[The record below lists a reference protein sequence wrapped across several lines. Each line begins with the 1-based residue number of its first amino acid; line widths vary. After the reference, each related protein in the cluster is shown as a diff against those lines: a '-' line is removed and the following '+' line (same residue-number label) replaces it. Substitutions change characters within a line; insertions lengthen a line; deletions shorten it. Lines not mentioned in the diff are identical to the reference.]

1 MKKNIV
7 NILATTGI
15 SLLLLSV
22 VALFFHA
29 SCIYLETVFQAFCI
43 NIITHIGIMI
53 IQKIKLRNIFTE
65 MVLEILFIVGELL
78 VFGRLFHWFTSLSFL
93 LLVFMGVV
101 IYIISYFLN
110 LLQMKQEAIEI
121 VFIKTDQTWIGENI
135 LHKICCI
142 LLIWSALDMLRLH
155 WSDLGFS
162 KKGLFA
168 GLKYGLAL
176 GISTFFLSYVAE
188 FIVLFVMGK
197 HASLRFYITNF
208 SLTQSHTNGSSL
220 LAVVVCVIGNIINV
234 YAEEGLFRG
243 LFCKIG
249 IQYYSQKTAN
259 IIQALLFGI
268 WHITNVI
275 NPLLDGSMNIAMAA
289 FMGIG
294 YILLSGILAYEWG
307 MCAALSGTL
316 WIGASEHL
324 FNNFISN
331 SLHTVTETGADE
343 LMIIRITLSN
353 ILSLI
358 FVLIIS
364 QKNIHSK

>member
-1 MKKNIV
+1 
-7 NILATTGI
+7 
-15 SLLLLSV
+15 
-22 VALFFHA
+22 
-29 SCIYLETVFQAFCI
+29 
-43 NIITHIGIMI
+43 MI

-101 IYIISYFLN
+101 YIISYFLN

-197 HASLRFYITNF
+197 HASLRFYITSF

-220 LAVVVCVIGNIINV
+220 LAVIVCVIGNIINV

-307 MCAALSGTL
+307 MCAAFSGTL
-316 WIGASEHL
+316 WIGAW
-324 FNNFISN
+324 F
-331 SLHTVTETGADE
+331 TVAF
-343 LMIIRITLSN
+343 L
-353 ILSLI
+353 
-358 FVLIIS
+358 
-364 QKNIHSK
+364 

>member
-1 MKKNIV
+1 MENRRTISVISVMFVLLMIV
-7 NILATTGI
+7 R
-15 SLLLLSV
+15 V
-22 VALFFHA
+22 
-29 SCIYLETVFQAFCI
+29 
-43 NIITHIGIMI
+43 
-53 IQKIKLRNIFTE
+53 
-65 MVLEILFIVGELL
+65 
-78 VFGRLFHWFTSLSFL
+78 
-93 LLVFMGVV
+93 
-101 IYIISYFLN
+101 
-110 LLQMKQEAIEI
+110 IEI
-121 VFIKTDQTWIGENI
+121 VFVKTDQTWVGENI

-142 LLIWSALDMLRLH
+142 LLIWIALDMLKLH

-162 KKGLFA
+162 KKGVFT

-176 GISTFFLSYVAE
+176 GISTFFLSYAAE

-197 HASLRFYITNF
+197 HPSLRFYITNF
-208 SLTQSHTNGSSL
+208 SLTQIHTNGSSL
-220 LAVVVCVIGNIINV
+220 SAVTVCMIGNIVNV

-243 LFCKIG
+243 LFYKIG

-268 WHITNVI
+268 WHITNII
-275 NPLLDGSMNIAMAA
+275 NPLLDGSMNIAMAV

-316 WIGASEHL
+316 WIGAAEHL

-353 ILSLI
+353 ILSLL
-358 FVLIIS
+358 FVLVIS
-364 QKNIHSK
+364 QKNIHNKCCIQI

>member
-1 MKKNIV
+1 MEKRRTISV
-7 NILATTGI
+7 ISMMFIL
-15 SLLLLSV
+15 L
-22 VALFFHA
+22 
-29 SCIYLETVFQAFCI
+29 
-43 NIITHIGIMI
+43 MI
-53 IQKIKLRNIFTE
+53 IRA
-65 MVLEILFIVGELL
+65 M
-78 VFGRLFHWFTSLSFL
+78 
-93 LLVFMGVV
+93 
-101 IYIISYFLN
+101 
-110 LLQMKQEAIEI
+110 EI
-121 VFIKTDQTWIGENI
+121 VFVKTDQTWVGENI

-142 LLIWSALDMLRLH
+142 LLIGIALDMLKLH

-162 KKGLFA
+162 KKGLLT

-176 GISTFFLSYVAE
+176 GMSTFFLSYAAE

-197 HASLRFYITNF
+197 HPSLQFYITNF
-208 SLTQSHTNGSSL
+208 SLTQTHTNGSSL
-220 LAVVVCVIGNIINV
+220 LAIIVCMIGNIVNV
-234 YAEEGLFRG
+234 CAEEGLFRG

-249 IQYYSQKTAN
+249 MQYYSQKTAN
-259 IIQALLFGI
+259 MIQALLFGI

-275 NPLLDGSMNIAMAA
+275 NPVIDGSMNIAMAV
-289 FMGIG
+289 FMGTG

-307 MCAALSGTL
+307 ICAALSGTL

>member
-1 MKKNIV
+1 MEKRR
-7 NILATTGI
+7 T
-15 SLLLLSV
+15 
-22 VALFFHA
+22 
-29 SCIYLETVFQAFCI
+29 
-43 NIITHIGIMI
+43 M
-53 IQKIKLRNIFTE
+53 R
-65 MVLEILFIVGELL
+65 
-78 VFGRLFHWFTSLSFL
+78 
-93 LLVFMGVV
+93 
-101 IYIISYFLN
+101 IISMMFI
-110 LLQMKQEAIEI
+110 LLMVIRVIEI
-121 VFIKTDQTWIGENI
+121 IFVKTDQTWIGENI

-142 LLIWSALDMLRLH
+142 LLIWIALDMLGIH

-162 KKGLFA
+162 KKGVSA
-168 GLKYGLAL
+168 GLKYGLTL
-176 GISTFFLSYVAE
+176 GISTFFLSYAAE
-188 FIVLFVMGK
+188 FAALFAMGK
-197 HASLRFYITNF
+197 HPSLRFYITNF
-208 SLTQSHTNGSSL
+208 SLTQAHSNGSSL
-220 LAVVVCVIGNIINV
+220 AAAVVCIIGNIVNV

-249 IQYYSQKTAN
+249 IPCYSQKSTN

-275 NPLLDGSMNIAMAA
+275 NPLIDGSMNAAMAV

-353 ILSLI
+353 VLSLL

-364 QKNIHSK
+364 QKSIHNK

>member
-1 MKKNIV
+1 MEKRKTISV
-7 NILATTGI
+7 ISMMFIL
-15 SLLLLSV
+15 L
-22 VALFFHA
+22 
-29 SCIYLETVFQAFCI
+29 
-43 NIITHIGIMI
+43 MI
-53 IQKIKLRNIFTE
+53 IR
-65 MVLEILFIVGELL
+65 V
-78 VFGRLFHWFTSLSFL
+78 
-93 LLVFMGVV
+93 
-101 IYIISYFLN
+101 
-110 LLQMKQEAIEI
+110 IEI
-121 VFIKTDQTWIGENI
+121 IFVKTDQTWVGENI

-142 LLIWSALDMLRLH
+142 LLVWIALDMLRLH

-162 KKGLFA
+162 KKGVFT

-197 HASLRFYITNF
+197 HPSLRFYITNF
-208 SLTQSHTNGSSL
+208 SLTQTHTNGASL
-220 LAVVVCVIGNIINV
+220 LAAIVCMIGNIVNV

-249 IQYYSQKTAN
+249 TQCYPQKTAN

-275 NPLLDGSMNIAMAA
+275 NPLLDGSMHIAMAV

-316 WIGASEHL
+316 WTGASEHL

-343 LMIIRITLSN
+343 WMVLRITLSN
-353 ILSLI
+353 MLSLL
-358 FVLIIS
+358 FVLVIS
-364 QKNIHSK
+364 QKNIQNKWRIQKEK

>member
-1 MKKNIV
+1 MEKRRTISV
-7 NILATTGI
+7 ISMMFIL
-15 SLLLLSV
+15 L
-22 VALFFHA
+22 
-29 SCIYLETVFQAFCI
+29 
-43 NIITHIGIMI
+43 MI
-53 IQKIKLRNIFTE
+53 IRA
-65 MVLEILFIVGELL
+65 M
-78 VFGRLFHWFTSLSFL
+78 
-93 LLVFMGVV
+93 
-101 IYIISYFLN
+101 
-110 LLQMKQEAIEI
+110 EI
-121 VFIKTDQTWIGENI
+121 VFVKTDQTWVGENI

-142 LLIWSALDMLRLH
+142 LLIGIALDMLKLH

-162 KKGLFA
+162 KKGLLT

-176 GISTFFLSYVAE
+176 GMSTFFLSYAAE

-197 HASLRFYITNF
+197 HPSLQFYITNF
-208 SLTQSHTNGSSL
+208 SLAQAHTKGSSL
-220 LAVVVCVIGNIINV
+220 LAVIVCIIGNIINV

-275 NPLLDGSMNIAMAA
+275 NPLLDGSMNIT
-289 FMGIG
+289 MGIG

-353 ILSLI
+353 ILSLL
-358 FVLIIS
+358 FVLVMS
-364 QKNIHSK
+364 QKNI

>member
-1 MKKNIV
+1 MEKRRTIRV
-7 NILATTGI
+7 I
-15 SLLLLSV
+15 SLIFIML
-22 VALFFHA
+22 
-29 SCIYLETVFQAFCI
+29 
-43 NIITHIGIMI
+43 MI
-53 IQKIKLRNIFTE
+53 IR
-65 MVLEILFIVGELL
+65 
-78 VFGRLFHWFTSLSFL
+78 
-93 LLVFMGVV
+93 
-101 IYIISYFLN
+101 
-110 LLQMKQEAIEI
+110 AIEI

-142 LLIWSALDMLRLH
+142 LLIWVALDMLRLH

-197 HASLRFYITNF
+197 HPSLRFYITNF

-220 LAVVVCVIGNIINV
+220 LAVIVCVIGNIINV

-249 IQYYSQKTAN
+249 IQYSQKTAN
-259 IIQALLFGI
+259 KIQALLFGI

>member
-1 MKKNIV
+1 MKKRRTIRV
-7 NILATTGI
+7 ISMMFIL
-15 SLLLLSV
+15 L
-22 VALFFHA
+22 
-29 SCIYLETVFQAFCI
+29 
-43 NIITHIGIMI
+43 MI
-53 IQKIKLRNIFTE
+53 IR
-65 MVLEILFIVGELL
+65 M
-78 VFGRLFHWFTSLSFL
+78 
-93 LLVFMGVV
+93 
-101 IYIISYFLN
+101 
-110 LLQMKQEAIEI
+110 IEI
-121 VFIKTDQTWIGENI
+121 IFVKTDQTWVGENI

-142 LLIWSALDMLRLH
+142 LLIWIALDLLKLH

-162 KKGLFA
+162 KKGLFT

-176 GISTFFLSYVAE
+176 GISTFFLSYTAE
-188 FIVLFVMGK
+188 FIVLFVIGK
-197 HASLRFYITNF
+197 HPSLQFYITNF
-208 SLTQSHTNGSSL
+208 SLAQIHTNGSSL
-220 LAVVVCVIGNIINV
+220 LAVTVCIIGNIVNV
-234 YAEEGLFRG
+234 CAEEGLFRG

-275 NPLLDGSMNIAMAA
+275 NPLLDGSMNIAAGV

-331 SLHTVTETGADE
+331 ALHTVTETGTDE

-353 ILSLI
+353 ILSLL
-358 FVLIIS
+358 FVLVFS
-364 QKNIHSK
+364 QKNMYNK

>member
-1 MKKNIV
+1 MGKRK
-7 NILATTGI
+7 T
-15 SLLLLSV
+15 
-22 VALFFHA
+22 
-29 SCIYLETVFQAFCI
+29 I
-43 NIITHIGIMI
+43 NIISMMFVLLMI
-53 IQKIKLRNIFTE
+53 IR
-65 MVLEILFIVGELL
+65 M
-78 VFGRLFHWFTSLSFL
+78 
-93 LLVFMGVV
+93 
-101 IYIISYFLN
+101 
-110 LLQMKQEAIEI
+110 IEI
-121 VFIKTDQTWIGENI
+121 IFVKTDQTWVGENI

-142 LLIWSALDMLRLH
+142 LLIWIALDMLRLH

-162 KKGLFA
+162 KKGVFT

-176 GISTFFLSYVAE
+176 GISTFFLSYAAE

-197 HASLRFYITNF
+197 HPSLQFYITNF
-208 SLTQSHTNGSSL
+208 SLTQIQTNGSSL
-220 LAVVVCVIGNIINV
+220 LAVTVCIIGNIVNV

-249 IQYYSQKTAN
+249 MQYYSQKAAN

-268 WHITNVI
+268 WHITNII
-275 NPLLDGSMNIAMAA
+275 NPLLDGSMNISMAV
-289 FMGIG
+289 FVGIG

-343 LMIIRITLSN
+343 WMIIRITLSN
-353 ILSLI
+353 ILSLL
-358 FVLIIS
+358 FVLVFS
-364 QKNIHSK
+364 QKNIYSK

>member
-1 MKKNIV
+1 
-7 NILATTGI
+7 
-15 SLLLLSV
+15 
-22 VALFFHA
+22 
-29 SCIYLETVFQAFCI
+29 
-43 NIITHIGIMI
+43 MI
-53 IQKIKLRNIFTE
+53 IR
-65 MVLEILFIVGELL
+65 
-78 VFGRLFHWFTSLSFL
+78 
-93 LLVFMGVV
+93 
-101 IYIISYFLN
+101 
-110 LLQMKQEAIEI
+110 AIEI

-142 LLIWSALDMLRLH
+142 LLIWIALDMLRLH

-197 HASLRFYITNF
+197 HPSLRFYITNF

-220 LAVVVCVIGNIINV
+220 LAVIVCVIGNIINV

-259 IIQALLFGI
+259 KIQALLFGI
-268 WHITNVI
+268 WHITNII

-353 ILSLI
+353 ILSLL